1 MAINLD
7 FFYSEFLFRMLLAA
21 LLGGLIGLERDIH
34 GRAAGLRT
42 HLLVSLGAAVFT
54 ILSESISSGTIGAS
68 GFQADPG
75 RIAAQVVS
83 GIGFLGAGV
92 IIKEGVNVR
101 GLTTAAC
108 LWTAAAIGMATG
120 SGYYEIAIFTTGIA
134 LIGLVILKFSEHFYA
149 KNAYRV
155 LSIQTPIEVN
165 ASEII
170 EIVKSK
176 RLKIL
181 NCDIEKNYKTST
193 SLTKLS
199 IRLHYRGNPD
209 KLAHAVINL
218 LETSSIKLEEVKWE
232 HT

>member
-1 MAINLD
+1 MPINFE
-7 FFYSEFLFRMLLAA
+7 FFYSEFLFRMLLAS
-21 LLGGLIGLERDIH
+21 LLGGIIGLERDIH

-54 ILSESISSGTIGAS
+54 ILSETISKGAGTS
-68 GFQADPG
+68 GFPSDPG

-108 LWTAAAIGMATG
+108 LWTAAAIGMAVG
-120 SGYYEIAIFTTGIA
+120 GGYYNIAVYTTGIA
-134 LIGLVILKFSEHFYA
+134 LLGLVILKFSEHFYA

-218 LETSSIKLEEVKWE
+218 LEKSSLKLEEVKWE
-232 HT
+232 HA